1 MNHDIQ
7 TERAASALAD
17 TPDAGD
23 RTPVDTD
30 VPMIADTEATAETT
44 SVETTDSATENAGV
58 PVGTAADA
66 PAPATTDTAEIP
78 LTAEEIERQ
87 RAEAQVLTAEEAAA
101 EDEVRAHIEALP
113 YRYRRKPLFDFAKRL
128 TDILLSGLLLLLVW
142 PVFLIIAIAIKCDDG
157 GKVFYRHKRIGRH
170 GKEIYIHKFRS
181 MKKNADQLAGL
192 LTPEQLHQYYTEFK
206 IDNDPRITKVGNFLR
221 KTSLDELPQ
230 IWDIFTGKLSVI
242 GPRPLVETETYRY
255 YGKRDALLSVKPGLT
270 GYWQAYARND
280 VGYGD
285 GRRQEM
291 ELYYVENRSVWT
303 DIKIFFKTI
312 GSVVKRK
319 GAR

>member
-17 TPDAGD
+17 MSDAGD

-30 VPMIADTEATAETT
+30 ASMTADTATAAGVAAEETATGTSETT
-44 SVETTDSATENAGV
+44 GTPVET
-58 PVGTAADA
+58 ADA
-66 PAPATTDTAEIP
+66 SAAVPTDTAEIP